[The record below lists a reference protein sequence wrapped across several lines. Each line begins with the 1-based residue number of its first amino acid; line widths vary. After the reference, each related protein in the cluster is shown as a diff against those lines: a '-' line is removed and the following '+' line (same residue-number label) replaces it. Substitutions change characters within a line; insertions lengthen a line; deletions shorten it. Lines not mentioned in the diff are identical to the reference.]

1 MRNGLTI
8 AASCLAFALGACSG
22 VGSPPSAGPETG
34 GPMTGDPMTGDGSGT
49 EENDLATARK
59 AVDDA
64 REQILAIERLARAAQ
79 TDAQKAEVENRV
91 AAARTQYLNA
101 IQTLERAIAATEE
114 GSAEREAARSYLRG
128 INSIRAG
135 DLARLDAALG
145 QVGPE
150 RTIDGTFTT
159 SLRPAGLSAS
169 SATITWTLREKPA
182 AGVEV
187 PDYYGDEPFSSR
199 VVPADGFKPVLHES
213 GHRLFGAGA
222 TSHEL
227 PLRGIVM
234 RSALAISIDDRST
247 VADNEAG
254 RFPGIQAGSQVG
266 APTSAQRD
274 ALDAWDNDNGSAIY
288 HGVYHSAIQLPERGS
303 SGGPT
308 LKMGGRGAIFYDME
322 QRQRRVAAGCTYSAT
337 DANWLF
343 CNDATTD
350 DVTVEFNSPGQQ
362 VPDTVRLEWR
372 TLIPFD
378 VAGRN
383 AGLVENDGSVTKGGG
398 TDPRSVGRP
407 FDQGEYRL
415 YISRYAGVFKWLEP
429 TSGDEPHTDD
439 DEHMYLEYAAY
450 GQFLFLDNATAIYQ
464 PSRMQA
470 FHFGYDTFGGDNGKP
485 IHVEEP
491 ITAKYIG
498 WTSGY
503 LAKDMRRFNAL
514 YPETVSGLFPLR
526 GRVELSAII
535 GGEVNGRVVNGRIE
549 GRISDIEYLRHG
561 VWGTDIG
568 VPVGVN
574 RIEFRRGNVDND
586 GEFIGQTIPWGNEG
600 PAYYD
605 PSEFASDAPYSPSEF
620 HRGHFGGNIYG
631 PDAEEIAGAW
641 YLPERGSNP
650 HQASAN
656 RGVGYL
662 FGSFG
667 AKLRPDQE

>member
-8 AASCLAFALGACSG
+8 AASCLAIALGACSG
-22 VGSPPSAGPETG
+22 VGTPPSAGPETG
-34 GPMTGDPMTGDGSGT
+34 GPTNGDGSGT
-49 EENDLATARK
+49 EENALATARK
-59 AVDDA
+59 AVNDA
-64 REQILAIERLARAAQ
+64 REEISAIERLAQAAQ
-79 TDAQKAEVENRV
+79 TDAQKAEVESRV
-91 AAARTQYLNA
+91 AAARAQYLNA
-101 IQTLERAIAATEE
+101 IQTLERAIEAAEE
-114 GSAEREAARSYLRG
+114 GSAEREAARAYLQG
-128 INSIRAG
+128 INSVRAG
-135 DLARLDAALG
+135 DLARLEAALG

-150 RTIDGTFTT
+150 RAIDGMFTT
-159 SLRPAGLSAS
+159 SMRPAGLSAS

-182 AGVEV
+182 EGVEV

-213 GHRLFGAGA
+213 GHRLFDAGA

-234 RSALAISIDDRST
+234 RSALATSLDTRT
-247 VADNEAG
+247 KVARNEAG
-254 RFPGIQAGSQVG
+254 RFPGIHAGSQVG
-266 APTSAQRD
+266 APTLAQRVS
-274 ALDAWDNDNGSAIY
+274 LNAWDNDNGSAIY
-288 HGVYHSAIQLPERGS
+288 HGVYRSAIQLPERGS

-322 QRQRRVAAGCTYSAT
+322 QRQRAVGCPFSS
-337 DANWLF
+337 DANWLY

-362 VPDTVRLEWR
+362 VPDTERLEWR

-378 VAGRN
+378 VADRN
-383 AGLVENDGSVTKGGG
+383 AGLVESGGYVTKGGG
-398 TDPRSVGRP
+398 TDPRSQGRP

-415 YISRYAGVFKWLEP
+415 FISRYAGVFKGLEP

-450 GQFLFLDNATAIYQ
+450 GQFLFLDNATGIYS
-464 PSRMQA
+464 PSRMHA

-485 IHVEEP
+485 IHVDEP

-574 RIEFRRGNVDND
+574 RIEFRRGNIDND

-650 HQASAN
+650 HQPSAN